1 MKVRLNTASFE
12 KQMLNIV
19 EYSAGFIDGVKS
31 GKRIFLNNLGKETII
46 LLGQYVDSSARS
58 NPEALH
64 HIYEWDKT
72 GSPSARL
79 FDIDYTVSNL
89 GLSLSGTFRQSS
101 SIKSGSSVPF
111 YNKAY
116 IMENGVPVTIRP
128 RKSNVLVFESNGETV
143 FTSKEIDIDNPGGD
157 YVEGSFERVFDQF
170 MLQYFKQS
178 ILQASGI
185 YSYISRPTSFKRNIS
200 AGSRLGKSKGIETGF
215 KWIANAKIGV
225 E

>member
-143 FTSKEIDIDNPGGD
+143 FTSKEIDIDNPGGN

-185 YSYISRPTSFKRNIS
+185 YSYISRPTAFKRNIS

-215 KWIANAKIGV
+215 RWIANAKIGV

>member
-1 MKVRLNTASFE
+1 
-12 KQMLNIV
+12 
-19 EYSAGFIDGVKS
+19 
-31 GKRIFLNNLGKETII
+31 
-46 LLGQYVDSSARS
+46 
-58 NPEALH
+58 
-64 HIYEWDKT
+64 
-72 GSPSARL
+72 
-79 FDIDYTVSNL
+79 
-89 GLSLSGTFRQSS
+89 
-101 SIKSGSSVPF
+101 
-111 YNKAY
+111 
-116 IMENGVPVTIRP
+116 MENGVPVTIRP

-143 FTSKEIDIDNPGGD
+143 FTSKKIDIDNPGGN

>member
-89 GLSLSGTFRQSS
+89 GLSLSGTFKQSS